1 MTDRPSRLRI
11 VLAEDSPL
19 LRAGLESVLA
29 SAGHD
34 VCATAGDAPGLV
46 HACATYTPDLVITDV
61 RMPPNG
67 TDDGLRAAAELRHR
81 APKLPIV
88 VLSHY
93 VSVAYLDDLLGDD
106 STAGTGY
113 LLKERVGHVRQFL
126 GTVARVAEGETIVDP
141 EVVRALVKS
150 GRHRTPLADLT
161 AREREVL
168 ALVAEGRTNAGIAE
182 VLTVSEAAV
191 RKHIGAIFA
200 KLPVHDG
207 DRRVQATLI
216 YLRSLGQPPDR

>member
-1 MTDRPSRLRI
+1 MTVPPARLRI

-29 SAGHD
+29 SAGHE
-34 VCATAGDAPGLV
+34 VSAAVGDAPGLL
-46 HACATYTPDLVITDV
+46 HAYAAYTPDLVITDV

-67 TDDGLRAAAELRHR
+67 TDDGLRAAAELRR
-81 APKLPIV
+81 RDPRLPIV
-88 VLSHY
+88 VLSQY

-106 STAGTGY
+106 STAGVGY

-126 GTVARVAEGETIVDP
+126 DTISRVAAGETIVDP

-150 GRHRTPLADLT
+150 SRHHTPLADLT

-168 ALVAEGRTNAGIAE
+168 ALVAEGKTNSGIAE

-200 KLPVHDG
+200 KLPLLDG

-216 YLRSLGQPPDR
+216 YLRSLGQPPTP